1 MSAARAI
8 GWGLVGLALLWFAWG
23 LGAQTFGPF
32 VLPRPGEAAGRLF
45 ELFASGE
52 ATTALVS
59 TGAQALTGWIVA
71 CAVGFALALI
81 AALSPAIE
89 AALRPIATVLLGVP
103 PVAWLVLAL
112 LWFGPSGA
120 APAFTTA
127 VAVFPVVFVA
137 ALQGFAARDAQLDEM
152 AHLFRAPPW
161 QRFIDIVLPQ
171 LLDHL
176 LPAMATAL
184 GFAWKVC
191 VMSEVMSSG
200 SGIGGRL
207 ATARAHL
214 DLPETM
220 AWIMLVMLLVLVC
233 DLALVAPLRAF
244 LGRQRSSARKWGAP
258 VHA

>member
-1 MSAARAI
+1 VGAARAF
-8 GWGLVGLALLWFAWG
+8 GWGIVGLALLWFAWVA
-23 LGAQTFGPF
+23 GAYAFGPF
-32 VLPRPGEAAGRLF
+32 VLPRPAEAAGRLC

-52 ATTALVS
+52 ATKALLS
-59 TGAQALTGWIVA
+59 TGAQALSGWLVA
-71 CAVGFALALI
+71 CLVGFALALI

-112 LWFGPSGA
+112 LWFGPAGA

-127 VAVFPVVFVA
+127 VAIFPVVFIA
-137 ALQGFAARDAQLDEM
+137 ALQGFSSRDPQLDEM
-152 AHLFRAPPW
+152 ADLFRAPPL
-161 QRFIDIVLPQ
+161 QRFTDITLPQ

-200 SGIGGRL
+200 TGIGGRL

-220 AWIMLVMLLVLVC
+220 AWIMLVMALVLVC
-233 DLALVAPLRAF
+233 DLALVAPMRARF
-244 LGRQRSSARKWGAP
+244 GHKRQNAAPQGAP
-258 VHA
+258 AHA